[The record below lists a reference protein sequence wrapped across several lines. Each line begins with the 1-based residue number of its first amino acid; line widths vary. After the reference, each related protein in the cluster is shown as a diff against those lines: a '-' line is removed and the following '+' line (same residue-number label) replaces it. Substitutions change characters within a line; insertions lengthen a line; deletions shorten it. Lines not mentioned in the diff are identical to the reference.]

1 MKKFDVEITETLQ
14 RTVSVEADSRAEA
27 ERLVTEAWNNE
38 DYVLDSP
45 DFVGV
50 DFKTVGE
57 QELSENRKMEILL
70 VQPGMYPQKATIGTE
85 LKDFQDA
92 VGGTIAAS
100 YPFDDPVA
108 IVYNDE
114 GNW

>member
-38 DYVLDSP
+38 DYVLDST

-50 DFKTVGE
+50 D
-57 QELSENRKMEILL
+57 LSLL
-70 VQPGMYPQKATIGTE
+70 FYQLSRRTFE
-85 LKDFQDA
+85 
-92 VGGTIAAS
+92 
-100 YPFDDPVA
+100 
-108 IVYNDE
+108 
-114 GNW
+114 

>member
-38 DYVLDSP
+38 DYVLDST

-50 DFKTVGE
+50 DSSPTVWKSYIHFCI
-57 QELSENRKMEILL
+57 QPLQWLSAMDCC
-70 VQPGMYPQKATIGTE
+70 A
-85 LKDFQDA
+85 
-92 VGGTIAAS
+92 
-100 YPFDDPVA
+100 
-108 IVYNDE
+108 
-114 GNW
+114 

>member
-38 DYVLDSP
+38 DYVLDST

-50 DFKTVGE
+50 DLHLQAMKAIHNLTVLRHWTRVFGLIMNI
-57 QELSENRKMEILL
+57 QR
-70 VQPGMYPQKATIGTE
+70 
-85 LKDFQDA
+85 DFLFHPAQLH
-92 VGGTIAAS
+92 GQ
-100 YPFDDPVA
+100 Y
-108 IVYNDE
+108 
-114 GNW
+114 